1 MGKIK
6 FTVLTCVLIF
16 LCFSGLI
23 PAMAQEKIIAI
34 VNDDV
39 ITQRDIDDFSNY
51 MKMQFSGQYKGRALD
66 EKIQA
71 MKSELLDRLI
81 EDRIILQE
89 AKKSGIVIDEARV
102 KAKINEIKARYPG
115 EIEFQRSL
123 DAQGM
128 TQADLEN
135 RIREQMLMY
144 LIVEAKVRSKIV
156 ISPTEVT
163 DFYQKNPQ
171 EFKSMQV
178 WQFDTLSLDS
188 QNKANV
194 ISRGLKSGQDI
205 NEVAAQNSLTVDKM
219 DVVEGQLKKD
229 LEDVV
234 LKLKIGEVSEPILI
248 DSSYYVFKL
257 TNIVAPQDQAL
268 AQAQD
273 KIYSF
278 LFSKK
283 MQLQLAKWIDELKKQ
298 SYIKI
303 IQN

>member
-1 MGKIK
+1 
-6 FTVLTCVLIF
+6 
-16 LCFSGLI
+16 
-23 PAMAQEKIIAI
+23 
-34 VNDDV
+34 
-39 ITQRDIDDFSNY
+39 
-51 MKMQFSGQYKGRALD
+51 
-66 EKIQA
+66 